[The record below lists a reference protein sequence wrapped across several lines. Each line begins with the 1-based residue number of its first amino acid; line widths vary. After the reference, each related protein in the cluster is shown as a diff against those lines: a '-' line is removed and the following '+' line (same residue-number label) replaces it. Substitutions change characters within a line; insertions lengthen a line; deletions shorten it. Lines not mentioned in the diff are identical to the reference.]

1 MTISYQF
8 NVATAS
14 FAGFPKLL
22 ARWKGSVYKL
32 VFKEVLVY
40 ATLYILI
47 SCVYRIALDEPQR
60 RCSIC
65 AIVVGHWELACLLV
79 ACLPAFV

>member
-1 MTISYQF
+1 MTISYQY

-14 FAGFPKLL
+14 FAGFPRLL

-40 ATLYILI
+40 AGLYVLM
-47 SCVYRIALDEPQR
+47 SVMYRMGLNEEQR
-60 RCSIC
+60 RYSNENKIECDRFS
-65 AIVVGHWELACLLV
+65 HNYS
-79 ACLPAFV
+79 F